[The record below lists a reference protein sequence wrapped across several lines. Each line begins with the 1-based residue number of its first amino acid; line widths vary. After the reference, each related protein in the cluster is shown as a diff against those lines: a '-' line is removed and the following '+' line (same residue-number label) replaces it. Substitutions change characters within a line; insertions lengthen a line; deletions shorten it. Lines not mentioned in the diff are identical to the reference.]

1 MIWSTY
7 SAMQTIPKVTDKKT
21 GESIDLT
28 NIATGGKESGKT
40 SERSEPTSVTDHA
53 NGPYGSPILNK
64 LFVQVSFVFLFVS
77 GYYAMMLTN
86 WATEQ
91 TSTSISNPRA
101 GRAAM
106 WIQAAG
112 SWIAISLYLWTLIAP
127 KVLSDREFN

>member
-7 SAMQTIPKVTDKKT
+7 SAVQKIPSVTDKQT

-28 NIATGGKESGKT
+28 NIATGGKESSKKT
-40 SERSEPTSVTDHA
+40 SERSQSVTEHVD
-53 NGPYGSPILNK
+53 GPYGSPVLNT
-64 LFVQVSFVFLFVS
+64 LFVQVSCVFLCVS
-77 GYYAMMLTN
+77 GYYCMMLTN

-91 TSTSISNPRA
+91 TSTSLSNPRA

-112 SWIAISLYLWTLIAP
+112 SWIAITLYLWTLIAP
-127 KVLSDREFN
+127 KILSDREFN